1 MWAHLRGVASA
12 QQRDRDAAR
21 DTENGPTPE
30 TTIRRRRSPE
40 RSIDSTNPRHRRR
53 QRTAEVQRCC
63 QCTRFATCGADPR
76 AVCECRSA
84 GRECSNCCTGKN
96 CKNRPWQAI
105 VTTPPPGDR
114 TVCRP
119 VATTAPAR
127 RNRGTGA
134 LPTGSQAEPSTP
146 APANPTVAPPVAEEV
161 PNQSNLAP
169 NPTGTTTGALSTP
182 GTEVA
187 AFPDLSQT
195 TETEEIRANNDDD
208 GRTDGDLPVSGG
220 TVEHVTAPVPVEI
233 QAQDPSAEDPE
244 KMLDLAGQQSTISD
258 LKLMAVYGDTTH
270 RNDGRHLHGGVPE
283 DEVWQR
289 RYDQVVAN
297 PHKLYL
303 PPQGKVGKA
312 VVSTY
317 AKELRGVRER
327 RWNSERPLCFLA
339 CILRRRPDCTRSADI
354 KRRIENR
361 LRLWEDGK
369 FDALIQDITSAALN
383 GASRGTREAQEE
395 QEAWFY
401 NSSVLDGNLRTAVR
415 NLTDGVRGGVLGP
428 EDLCTKTGRPVIEV
442 LRDKHPDQRLPDLS
456 DPNCLAF
463 CKFDEVPD
471 PIPLDCGPEVVE
483 AVARKLTGAAGC
495 SSVDSALLKSALLRY
510 GKASSELR
518 EEMLEWTLWL
528 GNTSPPWAA
537 YRAMRQGRLV
547 ALDKQPGVR
556 PLGIGECW
564 LRAVSKCVLKECGR
578 EGKAACGSTQLCAG
592 LEAGIEGAIHSI
604 RKKAAENKSQE
615 YEEWEID
622 DDLWR
627 KEAEEGETPPWEASP
642 NEEEFQDAVESQED
656 LEDPFVLTLADADN
670 GFNNLNR
677 QNMLWEVRHRWA
689 RGSRF
694 AFNLYRH
701 DARLMVRGPAGTE
714 PQFLLSKEGVTQG
727 CPLGMILYGV
737 SLLSLAEDLR
747 ESQPGLLQPWY
758 ADDFSIYGR
767 ASQVASLFNRLCAKG
782 PSVGYFPAP
791 AKSWAICPKRVEG
804 NAKAILDAA
813 GLPVKWSRGQ
823 RYVGGFIGSS
833 RMQERWLQP
842 MVQKWVGGVER
853 LAKVALRYPQ
863 SAYAGLVNC
872 LQAEWQYL
880 CRVEPGVG
888 PHLEPVEAALR
899 TKFIP
904 ALLGGQES
912 ISDELRLLIA
922 QGVKQGGLAIRD
934 PVSAA
939 ARLYQTSTEATAL
952 LVKSLT
958 SNSHLDNEA
967 HAGCVRGAGTAARKE
982 RIADGK
988 EVVEDISQR
997 RGPKVRKRLERMME
1011 TGAWLTAI
1019 PDRMS
1024 GTELSFQEWHD
1035 NISLR
1040 YGMVPRGLPRKC
1052 DGCGAGFTVEHGLNC
1067 KKGGLVSLRHNDVRD
1082 EWAHLCGL
1090 ALGESRVTTEPLIFY
1105 GDGMRTQPGTG
1116 LTTSGN
1122 SLGEE
1127 ARGDVSAHGFWQRAR
1142 STVFDVR
1149 ITDTDAKS
1157 YGNCSSAKLLE
1168 RFAREKRDKYEGAC
1182 LERRKDFTPLCY
1194 SVDGMPCEAARSAE
1208 RRLASLLAAKWD
1220 RQYSEMVN
1228 FVRTRMSLSVVRSNT
1243 LLLRSER
1250 AHSWKR
1256 RAPED
1261 GTAAAAA
1268 PTFRPE

>member
-1 MWAHLRGVASA
+1 
-12 QQRDRDAAR
+12 
-21 DTENGPTPE
+21 
-30 TTIRRRRSPE
+30 
-40 RSIDSTNPRHRRR
+40 
-53 QRTAEVQRCC
+53 
-63 QCTRFATCGADPR
+63 
-76 AVCECRSA
+76 
-84 GRECSNCCTGKN
+84 
-96 CKNRPWQAI
+96 
-105 VTTPPPGDR
+105 
-114 TVCRP
+114 
-119 VATTAPAR
+119 
-127 RNRGTGA
+127 
-134 LPTGSQAEPSTP
+134 
-146 APANPTVAPPVAEEV
+146 
-161 PNQSNLAP
+161 
-169 NPTGTTTGALSTP
+169 
-182 GTEVA
+182 
-187 AFPDLSQT
+187 
-195 TETEEIRANNDDD
+195 
-208 GRTDGDLPVSGG
+208 
-220 TVEHVTAPVPVEI
+220 
-233 QAQDPSAEDPE
+233 
-244 KMLDLAGQQSTISD
+244 
-258 LKLMAVYGDTTH
+258 
-270 RNDGRHLHGGVPE
+270 
-283 DEVWQR
+283 
-289 RYDQVVAN
+289 
-297 PHKLYL
+297 
-303 PPQGKVGKA
+303 
-312 VVSTY
+312 
-317 AKELRGVRER
+317 
-327 RWNSERPLCFLA
+327 
-339 CILRRRPDCTRSADI
+339 
-354 KRRIENR
+354 
-361 LRLWEDGK
+361 
-369 FDALIQDITSAALN
+369 
-383 GASRGTREAQEE
+383 
-395 QEAWFY
+395 
-401 NSSVLDGNLRTAVR
+401 
-415 NLTDGVRGGVLGP
+415 
-428 EDLCTKTGRPVIEV
+428 
-442 LRDKHPDQRLPDLS
+442 
-456 DPNCLAF
+456 
-463 CKFDEVPD
+463 
-471 PIPLDCGPEVVE
+471 
-483 AVARKLTGAAGC
+483 
-495 SSVDSALLKSALLRY
+495 
-510 GKASSELR
+510 
-518 EEMLEWTLWL
+518 MLEWTLWL

-556 PLGIGECW
+556 PVGIGECW
-564 LRAVSKCVLKECGR
+564 IRAVSKCILKECGR

-604 RKKAAENKSQE
+604 RKKAAEDKSQD

-627 KEAEEGETPPWEASP
+627 SEAEEGETPPWEASP
-642 NEEEFQDAVESQED
+642 SEEVFQDAVESQED

-714 PQFLLSKEGVTQG
+714 PQFLFSKEGVTQG

-747 ESQPGLLQPWY
+747 KFQPGLLQPWY

-782 PSVGYFPAP
+782 PSIGYFPAP
-791 AKSWAICPKRVEG
+791 AKSWAICPKRMES

-813 GLPVKWSRGQ
+813 GLPVRWSRGQ
-823 RYVGGFIGSS
+823 RYVGGFVGSS
-833 RMQERWLQP
+833 KMQGRWLQP
-842 MVQKWVGGVER
+842 MVQKWVSGVER
-853 LAKVALRYPQ
+853 LAKVAMRYPQ

-880 CRVEPGVG
+880 CRIEPGVG
-888 PHLEPVEAALR
+888 PHLEPVEEALR
-899 TKFIP
+899 TQFIP
-904 ALLGGQES
+904 ALFGGQDP
-912 ISDELRLLIA
+912 ISNELRLLIA
-922 QGVKQGGLAIRD
+922 QGVKQGGLAIRN
-934 PVSAA
+934 PVREAE
-939 ARLYQTSTEATAL
+939 RLHQTSTEATSL
-952 LVKSLT
+952 LVESLV
-958 SNSHLDNEA
+958 SNSQLDNEA
-967 HAGCVRGAGTAARKE
+967 HLGCVRGAGNAGRKARIE
-982 RIADGK
+982 DGK
-988 EVVEDISQR
+988 AVVEDISQR

-1024 GTELSFQEWHD
+1024 GTELSLQEWHD

-1105 GDGMRTQPGTG
+1105 GDGMRTQPGSG
-1116 LTTSGN
+1116 HNVNGN

-1157 YGNCSSAKLLE
+1157 YGNCSSSKLLE
-1168 RFAREKRDKYEGAC
+1168 RFAREKRDKYEEAC

-1208 RRLASLLAAKWD
+1208 RRLASLLAVKWD

-1228 FVRTRMSLSVVRSNT
+1228 FIRTRMSLSVVRSNT

-1261 GTAAAAA
+1261 GSAVTAA
-1268 PTFRPE
+1268 PTFRSE

>member
-1 MWAHLRGVASA
+1 M
-12 QQRDRDAAR
+12 D
-21 DTENGPTPE
+21 
-30 TTIRRRRSPE
+30 
-40 RSIDSTNPRHRRR
+40 
-53 QRTAEVQRCC
+53 
-63 QCTRFATCGADPR
+63 
-76 AVCECRSA
+76 
-84 GRECSNCCTGKN
+84 
-96 CKNRPWQAI
+96 
-105 VTTPPPGDR
+105 
-114 TVCRP
+114 
-119 VATTAPAR
+119 
-127 RNRGTGA
+127 
-134 LPTGSQAEPSTP
+134 
-146 APANPTVAPPVAEEV
+146 PTVDPPVAEEV
-161 PNQSNLAP
+161 PNEHSNAP
-169 NPTGTTTGALSTP
+169 HPTGTTNGTLSTP
-182 GTEVA
+182 GTEIVA
-187 AFPDLSQT
+187 LLDLSQDTDSGEVQAT
-195 TETEEIRANNDDD
+195 TEEMERAAEY
-208 GRTDGDLPVSGG
+208 LPEGGG
-220 TVEHVTAPVPVEI
+220 TVELLIAPVPAEV
-233 QAQDPSAEDPE
+233 QAQDPSATDPE
-244 KMLDLAGQQSTISD
+244 TVLDLVGQQSTESD
-258 LKLMAVYGDTTH
+258 RKLVEVYGDTTH
-270 RNDGRHLHGGVPE
+270 RNDGRHLHGGVAE
-283 DEVWQR
+283 DIVWQR
-289 RYDQVVAN
+289 RYDRVVAN

-339 CILRRRPDCTRSADI
+339 CVLRRRPDCTRSADI

-361 LRLWEDGK
+361 LRLWEEGK
-369 FDALIQDITSAALN
+369 FDALIQDITSAALH
-383 GASRGTREAQEE
+383 GASRGTREVEEE
-395 QEAWFY
+395 QVARRY
-401 NSSVLDGNLRTAVR
+401 NSTVLDGNLRTAVR

-952 LVKSLT
+952 LVNSLT

-1261 GTAAAAA
+1261 GSAAAAA